1 MYNCRVLVLA
11 GALGL
16 AMSFWGLFHD
26 IGLIA
31 QPFYAWAWW
40 SYIFLL
46 DGVVSRRRGSS
57 LLTTRRRCL
66 PSILLWS
73 ITFWYFFELLNLR
86 YQNWY
91 YVGVF
96 GIGSVPDLVGGIVF
110 GTAAFATVFMG
121 LFETYDALTA
131 FGLFEKVTLRPRT
144 FAPSVTYGVQAV
156 GAILVTLSLT
166 FSYYL
171 APLVWGSLSFLID
184 PWNYRR
190 GARSILADVESGNL
204 GVLLRL
210 LLSGLACGL
219 VWETFNFLA
228 PQKWLYTVRGL
239 EGLKLFEMPVLG
251 FVGFP
256 ALALDAFA
264 AYAAIAFLFHG
275 NATWENPD
283 DVAQPL
289 KPRRGLSMKAFVAL
303 VPLHAA
309 FWAGIGLLTMTRNIG
324 SIELRLHHLESL
336 PFGAEAILEKEDI
349 KRPRQLVRALKDTD
363 SGRARRVQA
372 GLGLTDAGLE
382 ELNHEARLLT
392 HKGIGYRHG
401 QLLRRL
407 GYHRVEDLAHVDPY
421 VLYVQLEA
429 HRQTRFPSL
438 RLGMVR
444 VWVNA
449 ARDSSR
455 STPNV
460 Q

>member
-1 MYNCRVLVLA
+1 MLLL

-16 AMSFWGLFHD
+16 AISFWGLFHD

-46 DGVVSRRRGSS
+46 DGVVARRRGSS
-57 LLTTRRRCL
+57 LLTTRRTCL
-66 PSILLWS
+66 PSVLLWS
-73 ITFWYFFELLNLR
+73 ITFWCFFELLNLR

-96 GIGSVPDLVGGIVF
+96 GIGSVGTLVGGMVF

-121 LFETYDALTA
+121 LFETYDALSA
-131 FGLFEKVTLRPRT
+131 WGLFKRVRLRPRT
-144 FAPSVTYGVQAV
+144 VAPLVTYAVQAV
-156 GAILVTLSLT
+156 GAIMVTLSLT
-166 FSYYL
+166 FSSYL
-171 APLVWGSLSFLID
+171 APLVWGSVSLLID

-190 GARSILADVESGNL
+190 GARSIFADVESGNL

-219 VWETFNFLA
+219 VWESFNFLA
-228 PQKWLYTVRGL
+228 PQKWIYTVRGL
-239 EGLKLFEMPVLG
+239 DELKLFEMPVLG

-264 AYAAIAFLFHG
+264 AYAAIAYLFHG

-283 DVAQPL
+283 DVAQRL
-289 KPRRGLSMKAFVAL
+289 EPRPSLSMTAFVGL
-303 VPLHAA
+303 VPLHAV
-309 FWAGIGLLTMTRNIG
+309 FWGGIGLLTLTRNIG
-324 SIELRLHHLESL
+324 SVELQLHHLESL
-336 PFGAEAILEKEDI
+336 PFGAEVFLAKEGI
-349 KRPRQLVRALKDTD
+349 RRPRQLVRALGDTD
-363 SGRARRVQA
+363 RDPDPGRARRVQT

-382 ELNHEARLLT
+382 ALCHEVHFLT
-392 HKGIGYRHG
+392 HKGIGYHHG
-401 QLLRRL
+401 QLLRQL
-407 GYHRVEDLAHVDPY
+407 GYSRVEDLAGADPD
-421 VLYVQLEA
+421 VLYGQLEA
-429 HRQTRFPSL
+429 RRQTRYPGL

-449 ARDSSR
+449 ARDSPR
-455 STPNV
+455 SHPNV

>member
-1 MYNCRVLVLA
+1 MYNRHVLRL

-16 AMSFWGLFHD
+16 AISFWGLFHD

-46 DGVVSRRRGSS
+46 DGLVSRRRGSS
-57 LLTTRRRCL
+57 LLTTRRTCL

-96 GIGSVPDLVGGIVF
+96 GIGSVADLAGGTVF
-110 GTAAFATVFMG
+110 GMAAFATVFMG

-131 FGLFEKVTLRPRT
+131 FGLFDTVKLRPRT
-144 FAPSVTYGVQAV
+144 FAPSVTYWVQAV

-171 APLVWGSLSFLID
+171 APLVWGSVSFLID

-190 GARSILADVESGNL
+190 GARSILADVEGGNL

-219 VWETFNFLA
+219 VWESFNFLA

-239 EGLKLFEMPVLG
+239 EELKIFEMPVLG
-251 FVGFP
+251 FMGFP

-264 AYAAIAFLFHG
+264 AYAAIAYVFHG

-283 DVAQPL
+283 DVTQPL
-289 KPRRGLSMKAFVAL
+289 APRRRVSTRAFVAL
-303 VPLHAA
+303 LPLHAA
-309 FWAGIGLLTMTRNIG
+309 FWGGIGLLTMTRNIG
-324 SIELRLHHLESL
+324 SIELQLHHLESL
-336 PFGAEAILEKEDI
+336 PSGAEAVLEKEDI
-349 KRPRQLVRALKDTD
+349 KRPRQLVRALEDTD
-363 SGRARRVQA
+363 PGRARRVQT

-407 GYHRVEDLAHVDPY
+407 GYRRVEDLAGADPD
-421 VLYVQLEA
+421 VLYVQLQA
-429 HRQTRFPSL
+429 RRQTRFPGL
-438 RLGMVR
+438 RPGMVR

-449 ARDSSR
+449 ARGSSR
-455 STPNV
+455 STLHV

>member
-1 MYNCRVLVLA
+1 MLLG

-16 AMSFWGLFHD
+16 AVSFWGLFHD
-26 IGLIA
+26 IGFIA

-46 DGVVSRRRGSS
+46 DGLVSRRRGSS
-57 LLTTRRRCL
+57 LLTTRRTCL

-96 GIGSVPDLVGGIVF
+96 GIGSEVDLVRGTVF

-131 FGLFEKVTLRPRT
+131 YGLFEKVTLRPRR
-144 FAPSVTYGVQAV
+144 FAPSVTFAVQAV
-156 GAILVTLSLT
+156 GAIMVTLSLT

-171 APLVWGSLSFLID
+171 APLVWGSVSLLID

-204 GVLLRL
+204 GVPLRL
-210 LLSGLACGL
+210 LLAGLACGL
-219 VWETFNFLA
+219 VWESFNVLA

-239 EGLKLFEMPVLG
+239 EELKLFEMPVLG

-264 AYAAIAFLFHG
+264 AYAAVAYLFHG
-275 NATWENPD
+275 NATWEHPD

-289 KPRRGLSMKAFVAL
+289 VPRRPLSTTAFVAL
-303 VPLHAA
+303 LPLHAA
-309 FWAGIGLLTMTRNIG
+309 FWGGIGLLTMTRNIG
-324 SIELRLHHLESL
+324 SIELQLHHLESL
-336 PFGAEAILEKEDI
+336 PLGAVAFLEEEDI
-349 KRPRQLVRALKDTD
+349 RRPRQLVRALEDTD
-363 SGRARRVQA
+363 SGRGRRVQT

-382 ELNHEARLLT
+382 ELSQEAHLLILE
-392 HKGIGYRHG
+392 GIGYHHG
-401 QLLRRL
+401 QQLRRL
-407 GYHRVEDLAHVDPY
+407 GYRRIEDLAGADPD
-421 VLYVQLEA
+421 VLYAQLEA
-429 HRQTRFPSL
+429 RRQTRFPGL
-438 RLGMVR
+438 RLEMVR

-449 ARDSSR
+449 ARDSLRSGSR
-455 STPNV
+455 VP
-460 Q
+460 

>member
-1 MYNCRVLVLA
+1 MLLL

-16 AMSFWGLFHD
+16 AISFWGLFHD
-26 IGLIA
+26 IGFIA

-46 DGVVSRRRGSS
+46 DGLVSRRRGSS
-57 LLTTRRRCL
+57 LLTTRRTCL

-96 GIGSVPDLVGGIVF
+96 GIGSVADLVGGMVF

-121 LFETYDALTA
+121 LFETYDALA
-131 FGLFEKVTLRPRT
+131 ACGLFEKVKLRPRT
-144 FAPSVTYGVQAV
+144 FAPSVTYAVQAV
-156 GAILVTLSLT
+156 GAIMVTLSLT

-219 VWETFNFLA
+219 VWESFNFLA

-239 EGLKLFEMPVLG
+239 EELKLFEMPVLG

-264 AYAAIAFLFHG
+264 AYAAIAYLFHG

-289 KPRRGLSMKAFVAL
+289 EPRRGLSMKAFVAL

-309 FWAGIGLLTMTRNIG
+309 FWGGIGLLTMTRNIG

-336 PFGAEAILEKEDI
+336 TFGAEAFLEKEDI
-349 KRPRQLVRALKDTD
+349 KRPRQLVRALEDND
-363 SGRARRVQA
+363 RDPGRARRMQT
-372 GLGLTDAGLE
+372 GLGLTAAGLE
-382 ELNHEARLLT
+382 ELYHEVHLLT
-392 HKGIGYRHG
+392 HKGIGYHHG

-407 GYHRVEDLAHVDPY
+407 GYRRVEDLASADPD

-429 HRQTRFPSL
+429 RRQTRFPGL

-455 STPNV
+455 SKPTV